1 MTSPDALF
9 SALPQVALVLYA
21 GVEWDQWGGLA
32 GIRKQP
38 EFVLGEMERLY
49 RELVRVKT
57 SRSN

>member
-1 MTSPDALF
+1 MGP
-9 SALPQVALVLYA
+9 VV
-21 GVEWDQWGGLA
+21 GLA